1 MAHAPRRAES
11 KFLPS
16 PMDVSQRIA
25 QFEAMVRP
33 EADPNNDMAW
43 FSLAG
48 AYAQAGRHADAAK
61 AYLRCAELN
70 PDMSKAYQL
79 AGAAL
84 VADGNPERAGE
95 VLTKGYEVAARRGD
109 FMPRK
114 AIGEMLEKLGLP
126 VPQVAGAPAAA
137 APAGSFVCRK
147 TGRAG
152 TKMARPPFSG
162 PVGKWIA
169 ENISQETFKDWIAQG
184 TKVINEL
191 RLDLSREH
199 DSDTYDQ
206 HMREFLGIDEAV
218 YADLTGKTVTGK
230 TVT

>member
-1 MAHAPRRAES
+1 
-11 KFLPS
+11 
-16 PMDVSQRIA
+16 MDVTQRIA

-48 AYAQAGRHADAAK
+48 AYAQAGRQADAAR
-61 AYLRCAELN
+61 AYLKCAELN

-79 AGAAL
+79 GAAAL
-84 VADGNPERAGE
+84 IAAGDSKRAGE
-95 VLTKGYEVAARRGD
+95 VLSKGYEVAAKRGD

-114 AIGEMLEKLGLP
+114 AMGEMLEQLGLP
-126 VPQVAGAPAAA
+126 VPKVEAAASA
-137 APAGSFVCRK
+137 APAGSFVCRR
-147 TGRAG
+147 TGRPG

-169 ENISQETFKDWIAQG
+169 ENISQETFRDWIAQG

-191 RLDLSREH
+191 RLDLSREQ
-199 DSDTYDQ
+199 DTETYDQ
-206 HMREFLGIDEAV
+206 HMREFLGIDEALH
-218 YADLTGKTVTGK
+218 AELTGKA
-230 TVT
+230 

>member
-1 MAHAPRRAES
+1 
-11 KFLPS
+11 
-16 PMDVSQRIA
+16 MDVSQRIA

-48 AYAQAGRHADAAK
+48 AYAQAGRNTDAAK

-84 VADGNPERAGE
+84 IAEGDTKHAGE
-95 VLTKGYEVAARRGD
+95 VLTKGFGVAAKRGD

-126 VPQVAGAPAAA
+126 VPQISVEAKAPAAA
-137 APAGSFVCRK
+137 GGTFVCRR
-147 TGRAG
+147 TGRPG
-152 TKMARPPFSG
+152 TKMARPPFKG
-162 PVGKWIA
+162 PVGAWIF

-184 TKVINEL
+184 TKVINEM
-191 RLDLSREH
+191 RLDLSR
-199 DSDTYDQ
+199 DQDADTYDQ
-206 HMREFLGIDEAV
+206 HMREYLGIDEALLGE
-218 YADLTGKTVTGK
+218 LTKK
-230 TVT
+230 S

>member
-1 MAHAPRRAES
+1 
-11 KFLPS
+11 
-16 PMDVSQRIA
+16 MDVTQRIA

-48 AYAQAGRHADAAK
+48 AYAQAARHSDAAK

-84 VADGNPERAGE
+84 IALGDAKRAGD
-95 VLTKGYEVAARRGD
+95 VLRKGYEVAAKRGD

-114 AIGEMLEKLGLP
+114 AMGEMLEKLGVPLP
-126 VPQVAGAPAAA
+126 EVAEAAAASA
-137 APAGSFVCRK
+137 APAGTFVCRK

-152 TKMARPPFSG
+152 TKMARPPFNG
-162 PVGKWIA
+162 AVGKWIA
-169 ENISQETFKDWIAQG
+169 ENISQETFKDWISQG
-184 TKVINEL
+184 TKVINEM
-191 RLDLSREH
+191 RLDLSREQ
-199 DSDTYDQ
+199 DAETYDQ
-206 HMREFLGIDEAV
+206 HMREFLGIDEAM
-218 YADLTGKTVTGK
+218 YAELTKAASSSSPR
-230 TVT
+230 